1 MFSFKIFEFDIL
13 IRKRKTSYKKKRQIL
28 NCFTQVF
35 VLVKDKCKKHINVCG
50 NYNEISFIT
59 NMATLMQ

>member
-1 MFSFKIFEFDIL
+1 MFSFKIFEFEIVC
-13 IRKRKTSYKKKRQIL
+13 RKRKTFYKKRQIL

-35 VLVKDKCKKHINVCG
+35 ILVKDKCKKLINVCG
-50 NYNEISFIT
+50 NYNKISFIT